1 MTSEIAPLRLEV
13 LRGAGLAGTYK
24 LPELEG
30 MVPLICDV
38 RYRESKDYERGAVS
52 LMVRV
57 WLGAMACSL

>member
-1 MTSEIAPLRLEV
+1 MTSDIAPLRLEA

-30 MVPLICDV
+30 MVPFICDV
-38 RYRESKDYERGAVS
+38 RYCESKDYERGAVS

-57 WLGAMACSL
+57 WLGAMACWL